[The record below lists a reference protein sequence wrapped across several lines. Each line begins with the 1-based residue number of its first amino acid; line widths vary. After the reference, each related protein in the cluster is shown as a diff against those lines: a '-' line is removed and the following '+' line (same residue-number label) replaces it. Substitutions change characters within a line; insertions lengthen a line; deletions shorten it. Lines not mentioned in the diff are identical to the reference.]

1 MPERRDHVNEENF
14 RLRRTLGWM
23 DLVIGSISDAVCVTD
38 RDGRLLFAN
47 TAFATLVD
55 ENRVFL
61 LGSRLDEHFA
71 YYKTDQ
77 PLAEFSGGAE
87 QLTGAQGGSDIC
99 EWHNRSGR
107 HYVFRISM
115 RVLPNDGET
124 VYLIQD
130 ITREYELLGLK
141 NRFIDLASH
150 QLRTPMTAIMAYSHM
165 LRDGMAGELTP
176 DQQQLASTVVS
187 ASERMTG
194 LVNDLLK
201 ITRAQ
206 NGMHSLQVARVDF
219 AELFARLE
227 DELRGRCEQRALR
240 MRMTLPAKPAGVRSD
255 AAVLH
260 EVISNLVV
268 NAIQYTPEG
277 GSVRVSLRNLKSGGV
292 GISVSD
298 TGIGIPESHQPFLF
312 EQFSRAD
319 NALEARP
326 EGTGL
331 GLYLVKLL
339 LGNIKGEITYVSR
352 VGEGTTFRVELPAKI

>member
-1 MPERRDHVNEENF
+1 MTERRDHVNEENF

-23 DLVIGSISDAVCVTD
+23 DLVIGSIGDAVCVTD
-38 RDGRLLFAN
+38 RDGRLLFVN
-47 TAFATLVD
+47 IAFATLVN

-61 LGSRLDEHFA
+61 LGSDLSQYFS
-71 YYKTDQ
+71 YTKTEQ

-87 QLTGAQGGSDIC
+87 QLTGAQGGSEIC
-99 EWHNRSGR
+99 EWHDPDGR
-107 HYVFRISM
+107 HYVFRIST

-165 LRDGMAGELTP
+165 LRDGMAGDLTP
-176 DQQQLASTVVS
+176 DQMQLASTVVT

-206 NGMHSLQVARVDF
+206 NGMHSLQLARVDF
-219 AELFARLE
+219 AALFDRLE
-227 DELRGRCEQRALR
+227 EELQGRCAQRSLR
-240 MRMTLPAKPAGVRSD
+240 LRMTLPAKPATIRSD
-255 AAVLH
+255 VAVLH
-260 EVISNLVV
+260 EVISNLLV

-277 GSVRVSLRNLKSGGV
+277 GAVRLSLRNLKSGGV
-292 GISVSD
+292 CLSVSD

-339 LGNIKGEITYVSR
+339 LVNVKGTIGFTSR
-352 VGEGTTFRVELPAKI
+352 VGEGTTFRVELPKQL

>member
-1 MPERRDHVNEENF
+1 MPERPDHVAIENY

-23 DLVIGSISDAVCVTD
+23 DLVIGSIGDAVCVTD
-38 RDGRLLFAN
+38 RDGRLLFSN
-47 TAFATLVD
+47 TAFATLVG

-61 LGSRLDEHFA
+61 LGSSLSSHFS
-71 YYKTDQ
+71 YVKVEQ
-77 PLAEFSGGAE
+77 PLAEFTSDKE
-87 QLTGAQGGSDIC
+87 QLSGSQADSEIC
-99 EWHNRSGR
+99 EWYGR
-107 HYVFRISM
+107 DGRRYVFRLSV
-115 RVLPNDGET
+115 RVLPNDGES

-165 LRDGMAGELTP
+165 LRDGMAGDLTA
-176 DQQQLASTVVS
+176 DQMQLASTIVS

-206 NGMHSLQVARVDF
+206 NDMHKLQMVRVDF
-219 AELFARLE
+219 ASLFARLDE
-227 DELRGRCEQRALR
+227 ELRGRCDQRSLRLR
-240 MRMTLPAKPAGVRSD
+240 MSLPGKPAVIRSD
-255 AAVLH
+255 VAVLH
-260 EVISNLVV
+260 EVISNLLV
-268 NAIQYTPEG
+268 NAIQYTNDG
-277 GSVRVSLRNLKSGGV
+277 GMVRLTLRNLKSGGV
-292 GISVSD
+292 CITVSD

-339 LGNIKGEITYVSR
+339 VNNIKGTISFSSR
-352 VGEGTTFRVELPAKI
+352 VGEGTTFRVEVPKHT